1 MSAATPSARRTIVA
15 TSLNPHDRIGHQ
27 RACFERWRAL
37 GVEALSF
44 NHAAERERLID
55 AGLPAEALV
64 EIGDE
69 DTMLPFGGR
78 PMPRIVPLLERL
90 LASQAEV
97 ALVVNSDLFPAVSR
111 DPLPLMA
118 AQAAASGYVRS
129 DCSAVDEPAG
139 TPKAPYHGGLDAFC
153 FRAEG
158 LADLVA
164 RLRQEPAAERMAFG
178 VPGWDLYVGHEVL
191 AIGGRLMEARFLLH
205 PRHAAGYSSIDPFA
219 EQAAAMLASGRY
231 AANDHV
237 ELAAEFVARIRA
249 QCSRHL
255 ADSRMMQSALADPV
269 PPAAAQPGPGAADG
283 GLQALPGSL
292 VQAQRARPD
301 WRTLHLS
308 HEYLAARGTRL
319 GVFLVALRAAL
330 ALMHEQGRTGWT
342 THYPKGSAHAE
353 QLQSFLGEAD
363 PVVRGERIL
372 DLLAIDL
379 YEHAVLNLNLLK
391 YLRVHC
397 RHEQEERLFA
407 ALMDDLRGA
416 LT

>member
-1 MSAATPSARRTIVA
+1 MSVATPATRRAVVA
-15 TSLNPHDRIGHQ
+15 TSLNPHDRIAHQ

-44 NHAAERERLID
+44 NHAAERERLIE

-90 LASQAEV
+90 LAGQAEV
-97 ALVVNSDLFPAVSR
+97 VLVVNSDLFPAVSR
-111 DPLPLMA
+111 NPLPLMA

-153 FRAEG
+153 FRTEG

-191 AIGGRLMEARFLLH
+191 AIGGRLLEARFLLH
-205 PRHAAGYSSIDPFA
+205 PRHAAGYASIDPFA

-249 QCSRHL
+249 QCLRHL
-255 ADSRMMQSALADPV
+255 ADTRMMQSALADPV
-269 PPAAAQPGPGAADG
+269 PPAVRADTDG
-283 GLQALPGSL
+283 RAPEQQTLPGSL
-292 VQAQRARPD
+292 VQAQKARPD

-308 HEYLAARGTRL
+308 HEYLATRGTRL
-319 GVFLVALRAAL
+319 SVYLVALRAAL
-330 ALMHEQGRTGWT
+330 ALMREQGRTGWT

-363 PVVRGERIL
+363 AVQRRERIL

-379 YEHAVLNLNLLK
+379 YEHAVLNLHLLK

-407 ALMDDLRGA
+407 ALMHDLRGA